1 MSPLGTFLADALLAG
16 AIIAIPVAIAAWLGC
31 RISTGPATRHILWSA
46 VLASFIAPFI
56 GFALLKTAGRAVP
69 IWLDAALHSS
79 RAFTPAPAAK
89 PTRQVAPET
98 RPAPS
103 LPGPNLPAPL
113 ARVAKPPRTLW
124 RPPLASPGPSPAP
137 VHAQIPEP
145 VPPARAEPANS
156 PATPHPL
163 TDVRRAILSQGP
175 LLLLLWAAGAVPMLV
190 AILCASLA
198 ARRLVRRATPASGD
212 TLRFVSV
219 AARSMGLRRQPPVY
233 FTTQRVSPMLVCG
246 VRPALILPT
255 ELWHR
260 LEPHARLSI
269 IVHEL
274 AHLRRR
280 DHWLSWCFSIIV
292 TIFWWHP
299 VAWWALARTR
309 DEAEEA
315 CDAWVTAMSPDSR
328 RTYAEAIVAT
338 KELIGTCGEG
348 VSPRL
353 CVVSGGV
360 LRLRRRI
367 TMVMTGRVSPR
378 GSWAGIAAGTLLTLA
393 GVLATPG
400 LACPP
405 EEQPA
410 AAGAPTRAA
419 FQGSAGMFSE
429 QPDTADRLAEMLARL
444 DARLSAIE
452 ARLQNA
458 PTTEPAVAVEG
469 FPLVGSPRAM
479 SPFAAQGQPTQ
490 PALTETV
497 AGAPSGPA
505 PGSVSRTY
513 TLSEG
518 KLRSLSDLMS
528 RQDVPI
534 WVTPGEDAIEVLAT
548 PQQHEVFAA
557 FLGLIE
563 PSAAARTVVGVPL
576 PLEPI
581 AVAGAPLPAGP
592 NMIAER
598 YLADAERSANL
609 LAGRRSELNEQV
621 REVLAKQAAAS
632 ADQKAEY
639 EKAYLDLVAARAAL
653 EARLQE
659 AQAAADVA
667 KARLRELEAERAKL
681 APATPPSAP
690 TAPAAPA
697 RSRGR

>member
-16 AIIAIPVAIAAWLGC
+16 AIVAVPTAIAAWLGS
-31 RISTGPATRHILWSA
+31 RISTGPATRHFLWSA
-46 VLASFIAPFI
+46 ALASFIAPAV
-56 GFALLKTAGRAVP
+56 GLALLKAASHAAPVG
-69 IWLDAALHSS
+69 LDAAVHSS
-79 RAFTPAPAAK
+79 RAFTPASTPRHTRQAVPKTHPVAPSPGPGLPAPFVRAAK
-89 PTRQVAPET
+89 PAPT
-98 RPAPS
+98 MWGPAIALS
-103 LPGPNLPAPL
+103 
-113 ARVAKPPRTLW
+113 R
-124 RPPLASPGPSPAP
+124 PSPAP
-137 VHAQIPEP
+137 AHAQIPAP
-145 VPPARAEPANS
+145 VAAARVDPAS
-156 PATPHPL
+156 LPATPHPL
-163 TDVRRAILSQGP
+163 AQVRRAIISQGP
-175 LLLLLWAAGAVPMLV
+175 LPLVLWAAGAVPMLV
-190 AILCASLA
+190 AILVASIGA
-198 ARRLVRRATPASGD
+198 HRLVRRATPAPAD
-212 TLRFVSV
+212 TLRLAHV
-219 AARSMGLRRQPPVY
+219 AARAMGLRRQPRVL

-246 VRPALILPT
+246 VRPALILPI
-255 ELWHR
+255 ELWQR

-269 IVHEL
+269 IIHEL

-299 VAWWALARTR
+299 FAWWALARTR
-309 DEAEEA
+309 DEADEA
-315 CDAWVTAMSPDSR
+315 CDAWVTAMSPGSR

-378 GSWAGIAAGTLLTLA
+378 GSWAGIAAGTLLTVA

-410 AAGAPTRAA
+410 GEGAPTRAA

-429 QPDTADRLAEMLARL
+429 QPDVADRLADMLARL

-452 ARLQNA
+452 ARLQSA
-458 PTTEPAVAVEG
+458 PTTEPAIAVEG
-469 FPLVGSPRAM
+469 YPLGGPPRAM
-479 SPFAAQGQPTQ
+479 SPFGVQGQPTQ

-497 AGAPSGPA
+497 EGTPAGPA

-518 KLRSLSDLMS
+518 KLRALSDLMS

-548 PQQHEVFAA
+548 PQQHEIFAA

-563 PSAAARTVVGVPL
+563 PAAATRTVVGVPL
-576 PLEPI
+576 QPEPLI
-581 AVAGAPLPAGP
+581 AAGAPLPRTL
-592 NMIAER
+592 AER

-609 LAGRRSELNEQV
+609 LDGRRSELNEQV
-621 REVLAKQAAAS
+621 REVLAKQQAAS

-639 EKAYLDLVAARAAL
+639 EKAYLGLVAARASL

-659 AQAAADVA
+659 AQAAADAA
-667 KARLRELEAERAKL
+667 KARLRDLEAERAAL

-697 RSRGR
+697 RPRAR

>member
-16 AIIAIPVAIAAWLGC
+16 AIVAVPTAIAAWIGC
-31 RISTGPATRHILWSA
+31 RISTGPATRHLLWSA
-46 VLASFIAPFI
+46 VLASFIAPAI
-56 GFALLKTAGRAVP
+56 GLSLLRAASHAAPVG
-69 IWLDAALHSS
+69 LDAAVHSS
-79 RAFTPAPAAK
+79 RAFTPASTPR
-89 PTRQVAPET
+89 PTPQAEPRTRLVAP
-98 RPAPS
+98 P
-103 LPGPNLPAPL
+103 PGPGLPAPFV
-113 ARVAKPPRTLW
+113 RVARSAPTMWGPATAPSR
-124 RPPLASPGPSPAP
+124 PSPAP
-137 VHAQIPEP
+137 AHAQIPAP
-145 VPPARAEPANS
+145 VAAARAEPAS
-156 PATPHPL
+156 LPATPHPL
-163 TDVRRAILSQGP
+163 AEVRRALISHGP
-175 LLLLLWAAGAVPMLV
+175 LLLVLWAAGAVPMLV
-190 AILCASLA
+190 AILVASIGA
-198 ARRLVRRATPASGD
+198 HRLVRRATRAPAD
-212 TLRFVSV
+212 TLRLVHV
-219 AARSMGLRRQPPVY
+219 ATRAMGLRRQPGVY

-246 VRPALILPT
+246 VRPALILPI
-255 ELWHR
+255 ELWQR

-269 IVHEL
+269 IIHEL

-299 VAWWALARTR
+299 VAWWALGRTR
-309 DEAEEA
+309 DEADDA
-315 CDAWVTAMSPDSR
+315 CDAWVTAMSPGSR

-410 AAGAPTRAA
+410 GEGAPTRAA

-429 QPDTADRLAEMLARL
+429 QPDVADRLADMLARL

-452 ARLQNA
+452 ARLQSA
-458 PTTEPAVAVEG
+458 PTTEPAIAVEG
-469 FPLVGSPRAM
+469 YPLGGPSRAL
-479 SPFAAQGQPTQ
+479 SPFGVQGQPIQ
-490 PALTETV
+490 PAQTETV
-497 AGAPSGPA
+497 EGTPTGPA

-518 KLRSLSDLMS
+518 KLRALSDLMS

-548 PQQHEVFAA
+548 PQQHEIFAA

-563 PSAAARTVVGVPL
+563 PGAATRTVVGMPL
-576 PLEPI
+576 L
-581 AVAGAPLPAGP
+581 ADALTVAGAPLPAGP
-592 NMIAER
+592 RTLAER
-598 YLADAERSANL
+598 YLADAERSAQV
-609 LAGRRSELNEQV
+609 LAGRSSELNERV
-621 REVLAKQAAAS
+621 RELLAKQQAAA
-632 ADQKAEY
+632 AGQKAEY
-639 EKAYLDLVAARAAL
+639 EKAYLDLVEARASL

-659 AQAAADVA
+659 ARAAADAA
-667 KARLRELEAERAKL
+667 KARLRDLEAERATL

-690 TAPAAPA
+690 TPPG
-697 RSRGR
+697 GR

>member
-1 MSPLGTFLADALLAG
+1 MSPLGTFLADAILAG
-16 AIIAIPVAIAAWLGC
+16 AIIALPTAVAAWLGS
-31 RISTGPATRHILWSA
+31 RVSSGPATRHLLWSA
-46 VLASFIAPFI
+46 VLASFVAPAI
-56 GFALLKTAGRAVP
+56 GLPLLRAASHAAP
-69 IWLDAALHSS
+69 IGLDAAVHSS
-79 RAFTPAPAAK
+79 RAFAPASNPRPSREAV
-89 PTRQVAPET
+89 PQTHPVAPPPGPGL
-98 RPAPS
+98 PAPS
-103 LPGPNLPAPL
+103 V
-113 ARVAKPPRTLW
+113 RVAKPAPTMW
-124 RPPLASPGPSPAP
+124 GPATATTRPSAAPA
-137 VHAQIPEP
+137 HAQIPAS
-145 VPPARAEPANS
+145 VPPARAEPAS
-156 PATPHPL
+156 LPATPHPL
-163 TDVRRAILSQGP
+163 AEVRRALISQGP
-175 LLLLLWAAGAVPMLV
+175 LLLVLWAAGAAPMLV
-190 AILCASLA
+190 AILVASIGA
-198 ARRLVRRATPASGD
+198 HRLVRRATPAPAD
-212 TLRFVSV
+212 TLRLVHV
-219 AARSMGLRRQPPVY
+219 ATRAMGLRRQPRVY

-246 VRPALILPT
+246 VRPALILPV
-255 ELWHR
+255 ELWQR

-315 CDAWVTAMSPDSR
+315 CDAWVTAVSPGSR

-410 AAGAPTRAA
+410 GEGAPTRAA

-429 QPDTADRLAEMLARL
+429 QPDVADRLADMLARL

-452 ARLQNA
+452 ARLQSA
-458 PTTEPAVAVEG
+458 PTTAPAIAVEG
-469 FPLVGSPRAM
+469 YPLVGSPRAI
-479 SPFAAQGQPTQ
+479 SPFAAEGQPTQ
-490 PALTETV
+490 PALTATAE
-497 AGAPSGPA
+497 GAPAGPA

-518 KLRSLSDLMS
+518 KLRALSDLMS

-548 PQQHEVFAA
+548 PQQHEIFAA

-563 PSAAARTVVGVPL
+563 PAAATRTVVGVPL
-576 PLEPI
+576 QGGPVT
-581 AVAGAPLPAGP
+581 VAGAPLPAGP
-592 NMIAER
+592 RTLAER

-609 LAGRRSELNEQV
+609 LAGQRSELNEQV
-621 REVLAKQAAAS
+621 RQVLAKQEAAA
-632 ADQKAEY
+632 AGQKAEY
-639 EKAYLDLVAARAAL
+639 EKAYLDLVAARASL

-659 AQAAADVA
+659 AQAAADAA
-667 KARLRELEAERAKL
+667 KARLRDLEAERAAL

-697 RSRGR
+697 RPRGR